1 MSSEY
6 RLPALP
12 FGGPETTIL
21 RWLKQPGDRLARGEP
36 LLIAV
41 NDRVE
46 ALLPAPDDG
55 SLEAVLVAEGAQTTA
70 GTLIAQ
76 IAPVPAETHER
87 DASAESPAAL
97 NNRPQAAAP
106 DPLLGARTPR
116 RASPVALR
124 IAGMSQLDIAA
135 LEGSGPGGRIVKSDV
150 LTALVGRAAPVDQR
164 GARSVAPAAEER
176 ATPRADRANGDQPA
190 ARSPQPSTLVPPTTM
205 RRAIAAHMVRS
216 RATSPHAMTAM
227 EVDMGRVADVRTRLR
242 TTFAQRGLD
251 LTYTA
256 CIALATT
263 EALLR
268 HPLLNS
274 AWSEAGIILYRRI
287 HLGIAVALPDGLI
300 TPVVR
305 NAQDLNLRGIARVVG
320 DLARRARS
328 RALQPGEAS
337 GGTFTITNPGAG
349 AVWFGTPV
357 INQPQIAILGVGAV
371 RSRPL
376 VIDHAGADRIAV
388 RPIALL
394 TLAYDARLCD
404 QSQADAFLSDVKR
417 NLEHF
422 DQ

>member
-1 MSSEY
+1 MSTEY

-12 FGGPETTIL
+12 FGGPQTTLL
-21 RWLKQPGDRLARGEP
+21 RWLKQPGDPLARGEP

-55 SLEAVLVAEGAQTTA
+55 SLAAVLVADGAQTTA

-76 IAPVPAETHER
+76 LAAAPAKTDER
-87 DASAESPAAL
+87 DAGASPSTAANSPTAAAL
-97 NNRPQAAAP
+97 NPQR
-106 DPLLGARTPR
+106 GAGAPR

-124 IAGMSQLDIAA
+124 IADLSQLDIAA

-150 LTALVGRAAPVDQR
+150 LAALGGREASGDQS
-164 GARSVAPAAEER
+164 GVRSVEPPAEARE
-176 ATPRADRANGDQPA
+176 AGSADPSNGAQPA
-190 ARSPQPSTLVPPTTM
+190 ARSPQPSTLAQPTTM

-227 EVDMGRVADVRTRLR
+227 EVDMGRVADARVRLR
-242 TTFAQRGLD
+242 AAFARRGLD

-263 EALLR
+263 DALLR

-274 AWSEAGIILYRRI
+274 AWSEAGIIQYRRI
-287 HLGIAVALPDGLI
+287 HMGIAVALPDGLI

-305 NAQDLNLRGIARVVG
+305 NAQDLNLRGIARIVG

-357 INQPQIAILGVGAV
+357 INQPQVAILGVGAV

-376 VIDHAGADRIAV
+376 VIDHDGADRIAV
-388 RPIALL
+388 RPTALL

-404 QSQADAFLSDVKR
+404 QSQADAFLNDVKR